1 MDTDK
6 ILSPREIFYSQLLA
20 DYKSMLCKVMQNYQQ
35 EKFNVGDPVILNK
48 ELLRK
53 FCFSA
58 DLARKVIDGGA
69 VEPYTMMH
77 ILDVLENTL
86 TLYEPSLQTEGRLA
100 LIKRK
105 NYFYK
110 KYVVSVDLSQPIKQR
125 GAKKREG

>member
-6 ILSPREIFYSQLLA
+6 LSSSKQIFFSQLLT
-20 DYKSMLCKVMQNYQQ
+20 DYKDMLCKVIQNYQQ
-35 EKFNVGDPVILNK
+35 EKFNVCDPVILNK

-58 DLARKVIDGGA
+58 DLARKVIDGGV
-69 VEPYTMMH
+69 VETYTMMH
-77 ILDVLENTL
+77 ILDILENML
-86 TLYEPSLQTEGRLA
+86 TLYEPYLKTDGRLA

-110 KYVVSVDLSQPIKQR
+110 KYVVSVDLSQPIRQR
-125 GAKKREG
+125 RAKK